1 MIGVLFAR
9 RAYKSYIEEVNS
21 RKDDVL
27 KKCLLCHEDMDL
39 DSSREILDVRWHYSE
54 CYFNKGSFMKKY
66 PPVTKDLDK
75 KQYTC
80 PYMAD
85 GCTQRLTCLMVYM
98 EFCLHIA
105 ISHKETRKFLS
116 EDSTSVIVIV
126 LKTLYPGE
134 EPIN

>member
-1 MIGVLFAR
+1 
-9 RAYKSYIEEVNS
+9 
-21 RKDDVL
+21 
-27 KKCLLCHEDMDL
+27 
-39 DSSREILDVRWHYSE
+39 
-54 CYFNKGSFMKKY
+54 MKKY

-116 EDSTSVIVIV
+116 EDSTTVIVIV

-134 EPIN
+134 EPINQHYQHYYQQMRKNKAMCFLKKKKANKEKIKAILKKTGLMRG